1 MKEES
6 FMANIKKLVKIMLVQ
21 WKLMVSGLFTMMI
34 FAVLSGIS
42 VTMAVPLFDYVFGSK
57 RFSDE
62 IKTFSVFSERTAGL
76 ISELTG
82 KINIITIFRADTYNE
97 PLNSFKQILSNTDP
111 LLLLTMISVSMIIL
125 IVLKNLFFYFNKVIF
140 VSLRAKTIEN
150 IRNILFKKYLDLS
163 MNFSKTIR

>member
-82 KINIITIFRADTYNE
+82 EINIITIFRADTYNE

-125 IVLKNLFFYFNKVIF
+125 IVLKICSSTSIK
-140 VSLRAKTIEN
+140 
-150 IRNILFKKYLDLS
+150 
-163 MNFSKTIR
+163 